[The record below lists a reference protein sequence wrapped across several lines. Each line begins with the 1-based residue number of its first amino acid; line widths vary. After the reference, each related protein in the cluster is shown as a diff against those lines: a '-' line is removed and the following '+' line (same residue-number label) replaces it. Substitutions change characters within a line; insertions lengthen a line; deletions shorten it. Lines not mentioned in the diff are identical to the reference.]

1 MDSQQKV
8 LNAFIG
14 KVVRKDLA
22 FLVKG
27 GLPVPTYVLEY
38 LLGQYCASDDEE
50 IINEGLEKV
59 KDVIKNNYVHRAEA
73 ESVKG
78 LIREHGKHRIIDKVT
93 VVLNEK
99 NDEYQATFANLGL
112 SGVPIGT
119 DYVRK
124 NPKLLS
130 GNGVWCIV
138 TIGYISGEDVKVR
151 WEIQTLKPIQISN
164 IDLQEYIEQR
174 KNFTTEEWIDLL
186 MHTVGLNPDTMNRRE
201 KFITLAR
208 LLPHVENNFNFME
221 LGPKGTGKS
230 HVFQELSPYG
240 VLVSGGDV
248 TSARLF
254 VRMSGKREELGL
266 VGYWDVVAW
275 DEFEQQKGRAVDAVL
290 IDTMQNYLANKSFN
304 RGKGTHE
311 ASASMVFVGNTKH
324 TVPFMLKNTHLFES
338 IPTSFIKGAFL
349 DRIHLYNP
357 GWEIKMLKK
366 DSFSKGYGLITDYIA
381 AVLHAMRN
389 DDRTAVL
396 KDYAKFDGSLSERDH
411 LAIRKTFSGMMKLLY
426 PDGKMT
432 DQEAYELVDFA
443 AESRKRVKDQ
453 LYVIDETFKAEPA
466 HFKYI
471 NLRTGIEMNV
481 ETLEKVSNPLIIPI
495 NSTTGT
501 ATGELTDA
509 DAQPLNEEISGKC
522 SVEEGTTAGQTA
534 KRPRIHILQEKS
546 MTFRMGQTGVS
557 YEKLFASYM
566 ANANEITVEDPYI
579 RAPWQIKNFME
590 FALMLIN
597 TRPVDDLK
605 LNLITNEED
614 DKLPELID
622 RLDDIKDDLATYGID
637 FEYKFRDFHDK
648 CIKTDTGWTISLG
661 RGLDMFEK
669 YNTFSIASSR
679 QDMRKCKEFTVTF
692 MKTKNA

>member
-1 MDSQQKV
+1 MELQQKV
-8 LNAFIG
+8 MNAFIG

-50 IINEGLEKV
+50 VINEGLEKV
-59 KDVIKNNYVHRAEA
+59 KQVIKNNYVHRAES

-78 LIREHGKHRIIDKVT
+78 IIREHGKHRIIDKVT
-93 VVLNEK
+93 VVLNER
-99 NDEYQATFANLGL
+99 NDEYNATFANLGL

-138 TIGYISGEDVKVR
+138 TIGYVSGEDVKVR
-151 WEIQTLKPIQISN
+151 WEIQNLKPIQISN
-164 IDLQEYIEQR
+164 IDLEEYIEQR
-174 KNFTTEEWIDLL
+174 QSFTTEEWLDFM
-186 MHTVGLNPDTMNRRE
+186 MHTVGLNPEPMNRRE
-201 KFITLAR
+201 KFITLSR

-275 DEFEQQKGRAVDAVL
+275 DEFEQQKGRNVDAVL

-311 ASASMVFVGNTKH
+311 ASASMSFVGNTKH
-324 TVPFMLKNTHLFES
+324 TVPYMLKNSHLFES

-381 AVLHAMRN
+381 AVLHELRN
-389 DDRTAVL
+389 DDRTAIL
-396 KDYAKFDGSLSERDH
+396 KEYAKFDGSLSERDH
-411 LAIRKTFSGMMKLLY
+411 LAIRKTFSGMMKLIY
-426 PDGKMT
+426 PDGNMT
-432 DQEAYELVDFA
+432 DEEAYELIDFA

-453 LYVIDETFKAEPA
+453 LYVIDETFMAEPA
-466 HFKYI
+466 DFKYI
-471 NLRTGIEMNV
+471 NLKNGMEIHV

-495 NSTTGT
+495 KQAPTNS
-501 ATGELTDA
+501 ELNDGDTQTQDTSLSGGSGA
-509 DAQPLNEEISGKC
+509 SGAQGVTP
-522 SVEEGTTAGQTA
+522 Q
-534 KRPRIHILQEKS
+534 RPRIPILQEKS
-546 MTFRMGQTGVS
+546 LSFRMGQTGVS
-557 YEKLFASYM
+557 YTKLFAPYM
-566 ANANEITVEDPYI
+566 ENANEITIEDPYI
-579 RAPWQIKNFME
+579 RAPWQVKNFME
-590 FALMLIN
+590 FVTMLID
-597 TRPVDDLK
+597 TRPVDDLQ
-605 LNLITNEED
+605 LHLITNEDEEKIPD
-614 DKLPELID
+614 LID
-622 RLDDIKDDLATYGID
+622 RLDEIKDDLSAYGIEFD
-637 FEYKFRDFHDK
+637 YKFRDFHDR
-648 CIKTDTGWTISLG
+648 CIKTDTGWTITLG

-669 YNTFSIASSR
+669 YSPYSVEAMR
-679 QDMRKCKEFTVTF
+679 QDKRKCKEFMVTY

>member
-1 MDSQQKV
+1 MILTSKNMDLQQKV
-8 LNAFIG
+8 MDAFIG

-59 KDVIKNNYVHRAEA
+59 KQVIQNNYVHRAEA

-78 LIREHGKHRIIDKVT
+78 LIRENGKHRIIDKVT

-112 SGVPIGT
+112 TGVPIGT

-130 GNGVWCIV
+130 GNGVWCII
-138 TIGYISGEDVKVR
+138 TLGYISGENIKVR

-164 IDLQEYIEQR
+164 IDLQEYVDQR
-174 KNFTTEEWIDLL
+174 KNFTTEEWIDFL
-186 MHTVGLNPDTMNRRE
+186 MHTVGLNPEVMNRRE

-254 VRMSGKREELGL
+254 VKIQGNKEILGL

-275 DEFEQQKGRAVDAVL
+275 DEFEQQKGRNVDAVL

-311 ASASMVFVGNTKH
+311 ASASMSFVGNTKH
-324 TVPFMLKNTHLFES
+324 TVPYMLKNSHLFES
-338 IPTSFIKGAFL
+338 IPTAFIKGAFL
-349 DRIHLYNP
+349 DRMHLYNP
-357 GWEIKMLKK
+357 GWEIKILKK

-381 AVLHAMRN
+381 AVLHALRN
-389 DDRTAVL
+389 DDRTALL

-411 LAIRKTFSGMMKLLY
+411 LAIRKTFSGMMKLIY
-426 PDGKMT
+426 PDGNMT
-432 DQEAYELVDFA
+432 EEEAKELIDFA
-443 AESRKRVKDQ
+443 AEGRKRVKDQ
-453 LYVIDETFKAEPA
+453 LYIIDSTFCAEPA
-466 HFKYI
+466 KFQYI
-471 NLRTGIEMNV
+471 WLKSGETVKV
-481 ETLEKVSNPLIIPI
+481 ETLESL
-495 NSTTGT
+495 
-501 ATGELTDA
+501 EHQQ
-509 DAQPLNEEISGKC
+509 AQTVDKMDDE
-522 SVEEGTTAGQTA
+522 VEEEQDNQEVKRSGS
-534 KRPRIHILQEKS
+534 RPRIPKLMAKTISIRENQGGVTYKDLFGDYLRTAKEINVTDPFIRQPYQIDNLVDFIQMVKDVSTVQDTVKIHLSTQNDDDEK
-546 MTFRMGQTGVS
+546 VA
-557 YEKLFASYM
+557 E
-566 ANANEITVEDPYI
+566 V
-579 RAPWQIKNFME
+579 
-590 FALMLIN
+590 
-597 TRPVDDLK
+597 
-605 LNLITNEED
+605 
-614 DKLPELID
+614 ID
-622 RLDDIKDDLATYGID
+622 SFNDLADELSPMGIEFTFD
-637 FEYKFRDFHDK
+637 FKADHDRF
-648 CIKTDTGWTISLG
+648 IQTDTGWTIALG
-661 RGLDMFEK
+661 RGLDIYEK
-669 YNTFSIASSR
+669 FARFSLSR
-679 QDMRKCKEFTVTF
+679 CNQRNRRCKAFNVSIN
-692 MKTKNA
+692 KTEK

>member
-1 MDSQQKV
+1 MILTSKNMDLQQKV
-8 LNAFIG
+8 MDAFIG

-59 KDVIKNNYVHRAEA
+59 KQVIQNNYVHRAEA

-78 LIREHGKHRIIDKVT
+78 LIRENGKHRIIDKVT

-112 SGVPIGT
+112 TGVPIGT

-130 GNGVWCIV
+130 GNGVWCII
-138 TIGYISGEDVKVR
+138 TLGYISGENIKVR

-164 IDLQEYIEQR
+164 IDLQEYVDQR
-174 KNFTTEEWIDLL
+174 KNFTTEEWIDFL
-186 MHTVGLNPDTMNRRE
+186 MHTVGLNPEVMNRRE

-254 VRMSGKREELGL
+254 VKIQGNKEILGL

-275 DEFEQQKGRAVDAVL
+275 DEFEQQKGRNVDAVL

-311 ASASMVFVGNTKH
+311 ASASMSFVGNTKH
-324 TVPFMLKNTHLFES
+324 TVPYMLKNSHLFES
-338 IPTSFIKGAFL
+338 IPTAFIKGAFL
-349 DRIHLYNP
+349 DRMHLYNP
-357 GWEIKMLKK
+357 GWEIRILKK

-381 AVLHAMRN
+381 AVLHDLRN
-389 DDRTAVL
+389 DDRTALL
-396 KDYAKFDGSLSERDH
+396 KEYAKFDGSLSERDH
-411 LAIRKTFSGMMKLLY
+411 LAIRKTFSGMMKLIY
-426 PDGKMT
+426 PDGNMT
-432 DQEAYELVDFA
+432 EEEAKELIDFA
-443 AESRKRVKDQ
+443 AEGRKRVKDQ
-453 LYVIDETFKAEPA
+453 LYIIDSTFCAEPA
-466 HFKYI
+466 KFQYTWLKSGE
-471 NLRTGIEMNV
+471 TVKV
-481 ETLEKVSNPLIIPI
+481 ETLENL
-495 NSTTGT
+495 
-501 ATGELTDA
+501 EHQQ
-509 DAQPLNEEISGKC
+509 AQTVDKMDDE
-522 SVEEGTTAGQTA
+522 VEEEQDNQEVKRSGS
-534 KRPRIHILQEKS
+534 RPRIPKLMAKIISIRENQGGVTYKDLFGDYLRTAKEINVTDPFIRQPYQIDNLVDFIQMVKDVSTVQDTVKIHLSTQNDDDEK
-546 MTFRMGQTGVS
+546 VA
-557 YEKLFASYM
+557 E
-566 ANANEITVEDPYI
+566 V
-579 RAPWQIKNFME
+579 
-590 FALMLIN
+590 
-597 TRPVDDLK
+597 
-605 LNLITNEED
+605 
-614 DKLPELID
+614 ID
-622 RLDDIKDDLATYGID
+622 SFNDLADELSPMGIEFTFD
-637 FEYKFRDFHDK
+637 FKADHDRF
-648 CIKTDTGWTISLG
+648 IQTDTGWTIALG
-661 RGLDMFEK
+661 RGLDIYEK
-669 YNTFSIASSR
+669 YARFSLSR
-679 QDMRKCKEFTVTF
+679 CNQRNRRCKAFNVSIN
-692 MKTKNA
+692 KTEK

>member
-1 MDSQQKV
+1 MILTSKNMDLQQKV
-8 LNAFIG
+8 MDAFIG

-59 KDVIKNNYVHRAEA
+59 KQVIQNNYVHRAEA

-78 LIREHGKHRIIDKVT
+78 LIRENGKHRIIDKVT

-112 SGVPIGT
+112 TGVPIGT

-130 GNGVWCIV
+130 GNGVWCII
-138 TIGYISGEDVKVR
+138 TLGYISGENIKVR
-151 WEIQTLKPIQISN
+151 WEIQTMKPIQISN
-164 IDLQEYIEQR
+164 IDLQEYIDQR
-174 KNFTTEEWIDLL
+174 KNFTTEEWIDFL
-186 MHTVGLNPDTMNRRE
+186 MHTVGLNPEVMNRRE

-254 VRMSGKREELGL
+254 VKIQGNKEILGL

-275 DEFEQQKGRAVDAVL
+275 DEFEQQKGRNVDAVL

-311 ASASMVFVGNTKH
+311 ASASMSFVGNTKH
-324 TVPFMLKNTHLFES
+324 TVPYMLKNSHLFES
-338 IPTSFIKGAFL
+338 IPTAFIKGAFL
-349 DRIHLYNP
+349 DRMHLYNP
-357 GWEIKMLKK
+357 GWEIKILKK

-381 AVLHAMRN
+381 AVLHALRN
-389 DDRTAVL
+389 DDRTALL

-411 LAIRKTFSGMMKLLY
+411 LAIRKTFSGMMKLIY
-426 PDGKMT
+426 PDGNMT
-432 DQEAYELVDFA
+432 EEEAKELIDFA
-443 AESRKRVKDQ
+443 AEGRKRVKDQ
-453 LYVIDETFKAEPA
+453 LYIIDSTFCAEPA
-466 HFKYI
+466 KFQYI
-471 NLRTGIEMNV
+471 WLKSGETVKV
-481 ETLEKVSNPLIIPI
+481 ETLESL
-495 NSTTGT
+495 
-501 ATGELTDA
+501 EHQQ
-509 DAQPLNEEISGKC
+509 AQMVDEMDDE
-522 SVEEGTTAGQTA
+522 VEEEQENQEVKRSGS
-534 KRPRIHILQEKS
+534 RPRIPKLMAKTISIRENQGGVTYKDLFGDYLRTAKEINVTDPFIRQPYQIDNLVDFIQMVKDVSMVQDTVKIHLSTQNDDDEK
-546 MTFRMGQTGVS
+546 VA
-557 YEKLFASYM
+557 E
-566 ANANEITVEDPYI
+566 V
-579 RAPWQIKNFME
+579 
-590 FALMLIN
+590 
-597 TRPVDDLK
+597 
-605 LNLITNEED
+605 
-614 DKLPELID
+614 ID
-622 RLDDIKDDLATYGID
+622 SFNDLADELSPMGIEFTFD
-637 FEYKFRDFHDK
+637 FKADHDRF
-648 CIKTDTGWTISLG
+648 IQTDTGWTIALG
-661 RGLDMFEK
+661 RGLDIYEK
-669 YNTFSIASSR
+669 FGRFSLSR
-679 QDMRKCKEFTVTF
+679 CNQRNRRCKAFNVSIN
-692 MKTKNA
+692 KTER

>member
-389 DDRTAVL
+389 DDRTAVS

-495 NSTTGT
+495 NSMTGT

-522 SVEEGTTAGQTA
+522 SVEEGTTAGQTT

-637 FEYKFRDFHDK
+637 FEYKFRDFHDR

-669 YNTFSIASSR
+669 FNTFSIASSR

>member
-1 MDSQQKV
+1 MELQQKV
-8 LNAFIG
+8 MNAFVG

-50 IINEGLEKV
+50 VINEGLEKV
-59 KDVIKNNYVHRAEA
+59 KQVIKNNYVHRAES

-78 LIREHGKHRIIDKVT
+78 IIREHGKHRIIDKVT
-93 VVLNEK
+93 VILNER
-99 NDEYQATFANLGL
+99 NDEYNATFANLGL

-119 DYVRK
+119 EYVRK

-138 TIGYISGEDVKVR
+138 TIGYVSGEDVKVR
-151 WEIQTLKPIQISN
+151 WEIQNLKPIQISN
-164 IDLQEYIEQR
+164 IDLEEFVEQR
-174 KNFTTEEWIDLL
+174 QYFTTEEWLDFM
-186 MHTVGLNPDTMNRRE
+186 MHTVGLNPEPMNRRE

-208 LLPHVENNFNFME
+208 LLPHVENNFNFVE

-311 ASASMVFVGNTKH
+311 ASASMSFVGNTKH
-324 TVPFMLKNTHLFES
+324 TVPYMLKNSHLFES

-381 AVLHAMRN
+381 AVLHELRN

-396 KDYAKFDGSLSERDH
+396 KEYAKFDGSLSERDH
-411 LAIRKTFSGMMKLLY
+411 LAIRKTFSGMMKLIY

-432 DQEAYELVDFA
+432 DEEAFELIDFA

-466 HFKYI
+466 VFKYI
-471 NLRTGIEMNV
+471 NMKNGMEINV
-481 ETLEKVSNPLIIPI
+481 ETLEKVSNALIVPV
-495 NSTTGT
+495 NTAPVST
-501 ATGELTDA
+501 ELNDG
-509 DAQPLNEEISGKC
+509 DAQSQNTSLNGTSEA
-522 SVEEGTTAGQTA
+522 TTAEETA
-534 KRPRIHILQEKS
+534 HKRPRITNLQEKS
-546 MTFRMGQTGVS
+546 LSFRMGQTGVS
-557 YEKLFASYM
+557 YTKLFAPYM
-566 ANANEITVEDPYI
+566 ENANEITVEDPYI

-590 FALMLIN
+590 FVTMLIE

-605 LNLITNEED
+605 LHLFTNEEEEKIPD
-614 DKLPELID
+614 LID
-622 RLDDIKDDLATYGID
+622 KLDDIKDDLAGYGIEFD
-637 FEYKFRDFHDK
+637 YKLRDFHDR
-648 CIKTDTGWTISLG
+648 CIKTDTGWTITLG

-669 YNTFSIASSR
+669 YSPFSIEALR
-679 QDMRKCKEFTVTF
+679 QDKRKCKEFMVTF

>member
-1 MDSQQKV
+1 MDLQQKV
-8 LNAFIG
+8 MDAFIG

-59 KDVIKNNYVHRAEA
+59 KQVIQNNYVHRAEA

-78 LIREHGKHRIIDKVT
+78 LIRENGKHRIIDKVT

-112 SGVPIGT
+112 TGVPIGT

-130 GNGVWCIV
+130 GNGVWCII
-138 TIGYISGEDVKVR
+138 TLGYISGENIKVR
-151 WEIQTLKPIQISN
+151 WEIQTMKPIQISN
-164 IDLQEYIEQR
+164 IDLQEYIDQR
-174 KNFTTEEWIDLL
+174 KNFTTEEWIDFL
-186 MHTVGLNPDTMNRRE
+186 MHTVGLNPEVMNRRE

-254 VRMSGKREELGL
+254 VKIQGNREILGL

-275 DEFEQQKGRAVDAVL
+275 DEFEQQKGRNVDAVL

-311 ASASMVFVGNTKH
+311 ASASMSFVGNTKH
-324 TVPFMLKNTHLFES
+324 TVPYMLKNSHLFES
-338 IPTSFIKGAFL
+338 IPTAFIKGAFL
-349 DRIHLYNP
+349 DRMHLYNP
-357 GWEIKMLKK
+357 GWEIRILKK

-381 AVLHAMRN
+381 AVLHALRN
-389 DDRTAVL
+389 DDRTALL

-411 LAIRKTFSGMMKLLY
+411 LAIRKTFSGMMKLIY
-426 PDGKMT
+426 PDGNMT
-432 DQEAYELVDFA
+432 EEEAKELIDFA
-443 AESRKRVKDQ
+443 AEGRKRVKDQ
-453 LYVIDETFKAEPA
+453 LYIIDSTFCAEPA
-466 HFKYI
+466 KFQYTWLKSGE
-471 NLRTGIEMNV
+471 TVKV
-481 ETLEKVSNPLIIPI
+481 ETLENL
-495 NSTTGT
+495 
-501 ATGELTDA
+501 EHQQ
-509 DAQPLNEEISGKC
+509 AQTVDEMDDE
-522 SVEEGTTAGQTA
+522 VEEEQDNQEVKRSGS
-534 KRPRIHILQEKS
+534 RPRIPKLMAKTISIRENQGGITYKDLFGDYLRTAKEINVTDPFIRQPYQIDNLVDFIQMVKDISTVQDTVKIHLSTQNDDDEK
-546 MTFRMGQTGVS
+546 VA
-557 YEKLFASYM
+557 E
-566 ANANEITVEDPYI
+566 V
-579 RAPWQIKNFME
+579 
-590 FALMLIN
+590 
-597 TRPVDDLK
+597 
-605 LNLITNEED
+605 
-614 DKLPELID
+614 ID
-622 RLDDIKDDLATYGID
+622 SFNDLADELLPMGIEFTFD
-637 FEYKFRDFHDK
+637 FKADHDRF
-648 CIKTDTGWTISLG
+648 IQTDTGWTIALG
-661 RGLDMFEK
+661 RGLDIYEK
-669 YNTFSIASSR
+669 FARFSLSR
-679 QDMRKCKEFTVTF
+679 CNQRNRRCKAFNVSIN
-692 MKTKNA
+692 KTEK

>member
-1 MDSQQKV
+1 MILTSKDMDLQQKV
-8 LNAFIG
+8 MDAFIG

-59 KDVIKNNYVHRAEA
+59 KQVIQNNYVHRAEA

-78 LIREHGKHRIIDKVT
+78 LIRENGKHRIIYKVT

-112 SGVPIGT
+112 TGVPIGT

-130 GNGVWCIV
+130 GNGVWCII
-138 TIGYISGEDVKVR
+138 TLGYISGENIKVR
-151 WEIQTLKPIQISN
+151 WEIQTMKPIQISN
-164 IDLQEYIEQR
+164 IDLQEYIDQR
-174 KNFTTEEWIDLL
+174 KNFTTEEWIDFL
-186 MHTVGLNPDTMNRRE
+186 MHTVGLNPEVMNRRE

-254 VRMSGKREELGL
+254 VKIQGNKEILGL

-275 DEFEQQKGRAVDAVL
+275 DEFEQQKGRNVDAVL

-311 ASASMVFVGNTKH
+311 ASASMSFVGNTKH
-324 TVPFMLKNTHLFES
+324 TVPYMLKNSHLFES
-338 IPTSFIKGAFL
+338 IPTAFIKGAFL
-349 DRIHLYNP
+349 DRMHLYNP
-357 GWEIKMLKK
+357 GWEIKILKK

-381 AVLHAMRN
+381 AVLHALRN
-389 DDRTAVL
+389 DDRTALL

-411 LAIRKTFSGMMKLLY
+411 LAIRKTFSGMMKLIY
-426 PDGKMT
+426 PDGNMT
-432 DQEAYELVDFA
+432 EEEAKELIDFA
-443 AESRKRVKDQ
+443 AEGRKRVKDQ
-453 LYVIDETFKAEPA
+453 LYIIDSTFCAEPA
-466 HFKYI
+466 KFQYTWLKSGE
-471 NLRTGIEMNV
+471 TVKV
-481 ETLEKVSNPLIIPI
+481 ETLESL
-495 NSTTGT
+495 
-501 ATGELTDA
+501 EHQQ
-509 DAQPLNEEISGKC
+509 AQMVDEMDDE
-522 SVEEGTTAGQTA
+522 VEEEQENQEVKRSGF
-534 KRPRIHILQEKS
+534 RPRIPKLMAKTISIRENQGGVTYKDLFGEYLRTAKEINVTDPFIRQPYQIDNLVDFIQMVKDVSTVQDTVKIHLSTQNDDDEK
-546 MTFRMGQTGVS
+546 VA
-557 YEKLFASYM
+557 E
-566 ANANEITVEDPYI
+566 V
-579 RAPWQIKNFME
+579 
-590 FALMLIN
+590 
-597 TRPVDDLK
+597 
-605 LNLITNEED
+605 
-614 DKLPELID
+614 ID
-622 RLDDIKDDLATYGID
+622 SFNDLADELSPMGIEFTFD
-637 FEYKFRDFHDK
+637 FKADHDRF
-648 CIKTDTGWTISLG
+648 IQTDTGWTIALG
-661 RGLDMFEK
+661 RGLDIYEK
-669 YNTFSIASSR
+669 FGRFSLSR
-679 QDMRKCKEFTVTF
+679 CNQRNRRCKAFNVSIN
-692 MKTKNA
+692 KTEK

>member
-1 MDSQQKV
+1 MILTSKDMDLQQKV
-8 LNAFIG
+8 MDAFIG

-59 KDVIKNNYVHRAEA
+59 KQVIQNNYVHRAEA

-78 LIREHGKHRIIDKVT
+78 LIRENGKHRIIDKVT

-112 SGVPIGT
+112 TGVPIGT

-130 GNGVWCIV
+130 GNGVWCII
-138 TIGYISGEDVKVR
+138 TLGYISGENIKVR
-151 WEIQTLKPIQISN
+151 WEIQTMKPIQISN
-164 IDLQEYIEQR
+164 IDLQEYIDQR
-174 KNFTTEEWIDLL
+174 KNFTTEEWIDFL
-186 MHTVGLNPDTMNRRE
+186 MHTVGLNPEVMNRRE

-254 VRMSGKREELGL
+254 VKIQGNKEILGL

-275 DEFEQQKGRAVDAVL
+275 DEFEQQKGRNVDAVL

-311 ASASMVFVGNTKH
+311 ASASMSFVGNTKH
-324 TVPFMLKNTHLFES
+324 TVPYMLKNSHLFES
-338 IPTSFIKGAFL
+338 IPTAFIKGAFL
-349 DRIHLYNP
+349 DRMHLYNP
-357 GWEIKMLKK
+357 GWEIKILKK

-381 AVLHAMRN
+381 AVLHALRN
-389 DDRTAVL
+389 DDRTALL

-411 LAIRKTFSGMMKLLY
+411 LAIRKTFSGMMKLIY
-426 PDGKMT
+426 PDGNMT
-432 DQEAYELVDFA
+432 EEEAKELIDFA
-443 AESRKRVKDQ
+443 AEGRKRVKDQ
-453 LYVIDETFKAEPA
+453 LYIIDNTFCAEPA
-466 HFKYI
+466 KFQYTWLKSGE
-471 NLRTGIEMNV
+471 TVKV
-481 ETLEKVSNPLIIPI
+481 ETLESL
-495 NSTTGT
+495 
-501 ATGELTDA
+501 EHQQ
-509 DAQPLNEEISGKC
+509 AQMVDEMDDE
-522 SVEEGTTAGQTA
+522 VEEEQENQEVKRSGS
-534 KRPRIHILQEKS
+534 RPRISKLMAKTISIRENQGGVTYKDLFGDYLRTAKEINVTDPFIRQPYQIDNLVDFIQMVKDVSMVQDTVKIHLSTQNDDDEK
-546 MTFRMGQTGVS
+546 VA
-557 YEKLFASYM
+557 E
-566 ANANEITVEDPYI
+566 V
-579 RAPWQIKNFME
+579 
-590 FALMLIN
+590 
-597 TRPVDDLK
+597 
-605 LNLITNEED
+605 
-614 DKLPELID
+614 ID
-622 RLDDIKDDLATYGID
+622 SFNDLADELSPMGIEFTFD
-637 FEYKFRDFHDK
+637 FKADHDRF
-648 CIKTDTGWTISLG
+648 IQTDTGWTIALG
-661 RGLDMFEK
+661 RGLDIYEK
-669 YNTFSIASSR
+669 FGRFSLSR
-679 QDMRKCKEFTVTF
+679 CNQRNRRCKAFNVSIN
-692 MKTKNA
+692 KTER